1 MKLTH
6 INARH
11 TVCMPRQRHDGERG
25 SRSCQQR
32 IAAGLRVRTG
42 MRRTASEFKVNL
54 GSGEKPARSSNN
66 GAEFELGR
74 DVPADNHVNVV
85 KHAGLKNRIGTA
97 RTFFCRLTDKAD
109 AAAEPFGI
117 GMNEFSESD
126 GSRLVS
132 VMAAGMHHT
141 AANGRKA
148 VPVRQMRERFG
159 LLNRYTVELDANGQ
173 RTARTTSVP
182 FSNETGIIAH
192 AAHQSGRNTV
202 LHGKKPAFF
211 NFSGIAPAHELRG
224 NEVRT
229 IGNLEAFSVKSL
241 RQTRR

>member
-32 IAAGLRVRTG
+32 IAAGLRVRTS

-126 GSRLVS
+126 GSRLMS

-148 VPVRQMRERFG
+148 VPVRQMRSS
-159 LLNRYTVELDANGQ
+159 
-173 RTARTTSVP
+173 TAIPSSSTRMASVRP
-182 FSNETGIIAH
+182 
-192 AAHQSGRNTV
+192 GRPV
-202 LHGKKPAFF
+202 SHSAMRPG
-211 NFSGIAPAHELRG
+211 
-224 NEVRT
+224 
-229 IGNLEAFSVKSL
+229 
-241 RQTRR
+241 

>member
-1 MKLTH
+1 
-6 INARH
+6 
-11 TVCMPRQRHDGERG
+11 
-25 SRSCQQR
+25 
-32 IAAGLRVRTG
+32 
-42 MRRTASEFKVNL
+42 
-54 GSGEKPARSSNN
+54 
-66 GAEFELGR
+66 
-74 DVPADNHVNVV
+74 
-85 KHAGLKNRIGTA
+85 
-97 RTFFCRLTDKAD
+97 
-109 AAAEPFGI
+109 
-117 GMNEFSESD
+117 
-126 GSRLVS
+126 
-132 VMAAGMHHT
+132 
-141 AANGRKA
+141 
-148 VPVRQMRERFG
+148 MRERFG

-229 IGNLEAFSVKSL
+229 IGNLEAFSLKSL